1 MNVKVNKEI
10 SELKDIKNFKVN
22 GSGSDESLSIGACY
36 AYCFNKNLKIK
47 PNNLYLIKSLK
58 SILRNIDKLDKKKYL
73 IKKIHQIFILQIIKN
88 GLILGRCKGK
98 MEFGSRA
105 LGNRSIIA
113 NPNSADT
120 ISKINKKIKSRD
132 F

>member
-1 MNVKVNKEI
+1 M
-10 SELKDIKNFKVN
+10 D
-22 GSGSDESLSIGACY
+22 
-36 AYCFNKNLKIK
+36 
-47 PNNLYLIKSLK
+47 LI
-58 SILRNIDKLDKKKYL
+58 I
-73 IKKIHQIFILQIIKN
+73 
-88 GLILGRCKGK
+88 GRCKGK

-132 F
+132 FWMPFAPSVNEEYAKKYFFIKNGVDYTQMTVCVDTKEKYKKIIPVVLHPSDYTARIHLVKKEKIMTIMI